1 MMMMMQMIVMAIKV
15 WKLWPDLLEDFL
27 RLIRLSGILH
37 VNKVGIV
44 FALFVIGE
52 RRVVADPIV
61 PNLEAI
67 YISLQIGMDV
77 VEKAVDTDDTCH

>member
-1 MMMMMQMIVMAIKV
+1 MMMQMIVMAIKV

-27 RLIRLSGILH
+27 RLIRLSGVLH

-44 FALFVIGE
+44 FALFVISE

>member
-1 MMMMMQMIVMAIKV
+1 MIVMAIII

-27 RLIRLSGILH
+27 RLICLSGVLH

-44 FALFVIGE
+44 FALFIISE

-67 YISLQIGMDV
+67 HISFQIGMDV
-77 VEKAVDTDDTCH
+77 VEKAAVETDDTWH